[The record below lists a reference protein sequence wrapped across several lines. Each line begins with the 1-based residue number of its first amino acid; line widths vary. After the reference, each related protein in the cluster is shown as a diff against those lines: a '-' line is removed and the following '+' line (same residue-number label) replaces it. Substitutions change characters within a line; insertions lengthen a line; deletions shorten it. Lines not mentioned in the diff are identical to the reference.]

1 LSASWITSHLTDHFL
16 CKFTQDTEG
25 SSWHAF
31 EAVDLV
37 FLGGRDPEDAVNPIN
52 NSFKTDFLFGC
63 QVKETGLFVTQLA
76 DGIMGMSA
84 HPSTLPKVMYDQEK
98 LEHNMFSIC
107 FRRELHVSKRGIL
120 AGMLTLGGIDNR
132 ADLTPMVYARNVA
145 STGWFTGTFFW
156 LIGSVL
162 WILDLLNLF
171 ILA

>member
-1 LSASWITSHLTDHFL
+1 MAALL
-16 CKFTQDTEG
+16 DTEG

-31 EAVDLV
+31 EAVDKV
-37 FLGGRDPEDAVNPIN
+37 FLGGRDPGDATNPIN

-120 AGMLTLGGIDNR
+120 AGEQR
-132 ADLTPMVYARNVA
+132 
-145 STGWFTGTFFW
+145 FTTNYCFETINPVVMTSA
-156 LIGSVL
+156 LSSL
-162 WILDLLNLF
+162 
-171 ILA
+171 

>member
-1 LSASWITSHLTDHFL
+1 MPYNLTRHLLILYFSIMAS
-16 CKFTQDTEG
+16 QDTEG

-31 EAVDLV
+31 EAVDKV
-37 FLGGRDPEDAVNPIN
+37 FLGGRDPGDAANPIN

-120 AGMLTLGGIDNR
+120 AGEHHFRTILCIETMPDFVTSYLLPLEMFTRHANSGRNR
-132 ADLTPMVYARNVA
+132 H
-145 STGWFTGTFFW
+145 
-156 LIGSVL
+156 
-162 WILDLLNLF
+162 
-171 ILA
+171 